1 MVSKR
6 EKHKKHPQF
15 LRPNYG
21 RKSRSRIGIAWRRP
35 RGIDN
40 KKRTK
45 LQKMGASPNIGY
57 GKPASVRHTHPSG
70 KKEVRVENMMQLQAM
85 IGAGAKASEYAVR
98 IAAGVGKK
106 KKKGMVEAAQQA
118 GLVVLNPGLAVLNPG
133 MPAPKPKI

>member
-6 EKHKKHPQF
+6 EKKKKHPQF

-21 RKSRSRIGIAWRRP
+21 RKSRFRIGVAWRRP

-40 KKRTK
+40 KKRIK
-45 LQKMGASPNIGY
+45 LAYMGASPNIGY

-70 KKEVRVENMMQLQAM
+70 KKEVRVENASQLALVT
-85 IGAGAKASEYAVR
+85 GAGAAASKFAVR

-106 KKKGMVEAAQQA
+106 KKRELVASAQKA
-118 GLVVLNPGLAVLNPG
+118 GLTVLNPKV
-133 MPAPKPKI
+133 

>member
-6 EKHKKHPQF
+6 EKRKKHPQF

-45 LQKMGASPNIGY
+45 LSYMGASPNIGY
-57 GKPASVRHTHPSG
+57 GKPSSVRHTHPSG
-70 KKEVRVENMMQLQAM
+70 KKEVRVENAQQLAVV
-85 IGAGAKASEYAVR
+85 IGAGAAATKFAVR
-98 IAAGVGKK
+98 IAAGVGMKK
-106 KKKGMVEAAQQA
+106 KKELVAAAAKA
-118 GLVVLNPGLAVLNPG
+118 GIIVLNPKVQV
-133 MPAPKPKI
+133 